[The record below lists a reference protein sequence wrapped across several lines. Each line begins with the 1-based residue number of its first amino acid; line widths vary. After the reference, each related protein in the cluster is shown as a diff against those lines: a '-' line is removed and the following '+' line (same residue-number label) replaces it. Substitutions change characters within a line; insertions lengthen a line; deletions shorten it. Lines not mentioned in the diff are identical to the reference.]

1 MFGIPDEEFGQ
12 SVMAV
17 IQPSD
22 GFDVA
27 ALADDIRVFADTRL
41 ARFKVPSTIEFRDEL
56 PREASGKL
64 KKRLL
69 RDPYWE

>member
-1 MFGIPDEEFGQ
+1 
-12 SVMAV
+12 
-17 IQPSD
+17 SD
-22 GFDVA
+22 GSDPA
-27 ALADDIRVFADTRL
+27 TLADDIRGFADTRL